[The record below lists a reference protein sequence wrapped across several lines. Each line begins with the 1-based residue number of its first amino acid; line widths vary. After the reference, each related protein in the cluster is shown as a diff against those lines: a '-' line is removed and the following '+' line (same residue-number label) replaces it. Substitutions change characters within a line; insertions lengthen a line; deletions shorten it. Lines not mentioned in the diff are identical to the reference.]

1 MGRLVDTL
9 TGLASPW
16 AYIVIGALAA
26 LEASAFVGLFIPG
39 ELALLIGGY
48 IAHQGHARLDVMMIV
63 AGVAAIAGDSVGY
76 EIGRHL
82 GGRLRTGIAGRR
94 IGPERWDRAEA
105 YLEATG
111 GRAIFLGRFIG
122 ILRALVP
129 ALAGAAR
136 MPYRRFLAWNA
147 AGALIWAP
155 GIVLLGYIA
164 GSSYQRI
171 EHYAGRAGLL
181 LLTVAAAVAGIVFTA
196 HWISANNEHLRRH
209 ADTQLNR
216 PRVSAIRSRYRAQLD
231 FLGRRLTPTGA
242 LGLSL
247 TVQLALLAAGGWL
260 FGSVLQDVIARD
272 DLARFDRPITNYMVD
287 HRTAWLTTTMR
298 AITTLGSTAVL
309 LPTIAL
315 IGLGIRN
322 HRHTW
327 EPLALLVI
335 TQLGAIALY
344 DTVKVLVARPRPAV
358 GQLVATA
365 SGYAFPSGH
374 ATQAAAV
381 WGAIALTLMPTA
393 SATTAKVA
401 LGAGAATIALIV
413 GVSRVYLGVHWTT
426 DVIGGWALGAIWL
439 SAITTTRN
447 AVTARRSNR
456 TGSEG
461 PGHHGTAVGGE
472 ER

>member
-1 MGRLVDTL
+1 
-9 TGLASPW
+9 
-16 AYIVIGALAA
+16 
-26 LEASAFVGLFIPG
+26 
-39 ELALLIGGY
+39 
-48 IAHQGHARLDVMMIV
+48 
-63 AGVAAIAGDSVGY
+63 
-76 EIGRHL
+76 
-82 GGRLRTGIAGRR
+82 
-94 IGPERWDRAEA
+94 
-105 YLEATG
+105 
-111 GRAIFLGRFIG
+111 
-122 ILRALVP
+122 
-129 ALAGAAR
+129 
-136 MPYRRFLAWNA
+136 
-147 AGALIWAP
+147 
-155 GIVLLGYIA
+155 
-164 GSSYQRI
+164 
-171 EHYAGRAGLL
+171 
-181 LLTVAAAVAGIVFTA
+181 
-196 HWISANNEHLRRH
+196 
-209 ADTQLNR
+209 
-216 PRVSAIRSRYRAQLD
+216 
-231 FLGRRLTPTGA
+231 TGA

-309 LPTIAL
+309 IPTIAL
-315 IGLGIRN
+315 IGLAIRN